1 MFAIYKF
8 IITNN
13 KMSSPN
19 SSKTDIPKA
28 LFGMYKDDIFK
39 SLLGNLAPDTTV
51 GYINPIAFDNSIIS
65 DQYRRSVVFT
75 FIKNDGKV
83 VSIDMNY
90 YPGCEIRAV
99 DNSTVDNSNFDLLT
113 LWHNARSYYNEPF
126 GTRPG
131 EKKDDGQIVDNCLY
145 LLDPY
150 TGEWC
155 K

>member
-1 MFAIYKF
+1 
-8 IITNN
+8 
-13 KMSSPN
+13 MSR
-19 SSKTDIPKA
+19 PKA
-28 LFGMYKDDIFK
+28 LFGMYKKDNFIT
-39 SLLGNLAPDTTV
+39 LLGNLVPDTTTV

-75 FIKNDGKV
+75 FIKRDRKV

-90 YPGCEIRAV
+90 YPGCEIR
-99 DNSTVDNSNFDLLT
+99 TVDKSIESVDKSVDDFDLSA
-113 LWHNARSYYNEPF
+113 LWRNSRSYFNEPF

-155 K
+155 R

>member
-1 MFAIYKF
+1 
-8 IITNN
+8 
-13 KMSSPN
+13 MSSN
-19 SSKTDIPKA
+19 KDKA
-28 LFGMYKDDIFK
+28 LFAMYKDGNFL
-39 SLLGNLAPDTTV
+39 SLLGNLMPDATKV
-51 GYINPIAFDNSIIS
+51 GYINPIAFDNSTIS

-75 FIKNDGKV
+75 FINRDGKL

-90 YPGCEIRAV
+90 YPGCEIRVV
-99 DNSTVDNSNFDLLT
+99 DKSFNESIDKSIDLSAFWRNS
-113 LWHNARSYYNEPF
+113 RSYFNEPF

-131 EKKDDGQIVDNCLY
+131 EKRDDGQIVDNCLY